1 MDQTSGLLMYII
13 FFVGLIYFMIIRP
26 QKKERKR
33 KEELMASVQKGAQ
46 VITYSGIHGTV
57 VSIDSEK
64 GILVLNVA
72 KGVDITM
79 EKAAIARLVS
89 AAAVEEVQE

>member
-26 QKKERKR
+26 QKKEKKR
-33 KEELMASVQKGAQ
+33 KEALMAAVKEGAK

-57 VSIDSEK
+57 ISIDSEK
-64 GILVLNVA
+64 GLAVLNIA
-72 KGVDITM
+72 KDVDVVM
-79 EKAAIARLVS
+79 EKAAIARLVN
-89 AAAVEEVQE
+89 VEEEVGE